1 MSNIAIKV
9 FQFYELHDPFS
20 IDFWQRGLFSSAF
33 LGEEVLFLTTRPVL
47 VTALRWK
54 TPFFD
59 DETFS
64 RRHFQP
70 KNSIF

>member
-1 MSNIAIKV
+1 MNYTTHFPLI
-9 FQFYELHDPFS
+9 FGDEN
-20 IDFWQRGLFSSAF
+20 LFSSAF

-64 RRHFQP
+64 RHHFEP
-70 KNSIF
+70 ENSFFG